1 MYGIQVLH
9 VIHISNSDDA
19 ACELFLSAV
28 LAVEDTVCVYDRHK
42 YHPGVL
48 QVVAYNER
56 DV

>member
-9 VIHISNSDDA
+9 VIHISCGDDA